1 LAWKSR
7 VRRLIKL
14 LVPGSLSVR
23 LLLIMFCSILA
34 AQAVSGLVYLHDRRE
49 MGSRYSAFDWSERIG
64 NIAELLSQLDPAQ
77 RAAALSRL
85 REGTSQDVS
94 RHRPYHGSDLEF
106 IDLLRQRVAT
116 LLHPDYAIS
125 VGPAQLD
132 RPADIVLSSFNDLP
146 TVGLP
151 AYVDVQLAFPQA
163 ASLLLRLQLV
173 EPPIGAPNH
182 YYVYPLALIAA
193 LFLGALLL
201 ARGITGPL
209 SHLVA
214 AADALGRGLPH
225 EPLPEQGPRE
235 LRRAARAFNSMRD
248 RLRRYLDSRTRV
260 LAAMSHDLRT
270 PITRLRLRAETLTP
284 AELQRQFVHD
294 LDSMQLMVQ
303 GALDMLRG
311 LESNEPVQPVNLS
324 ALLSALRDDYE
335 ELGLPIEVSGVI
347 SHPVWC
353 RPQALRRLLTNLLD
367 NARAYARSVEISVEE
382 RGNELL
388 VRIADDGPGIPE
400 AELER
405 VMEPYY
411 RVESSRDR
419 ATGGTG
425 LGLSIAR
432 DIAQG
437 HGGQLSLRNR
447 TGGGLEVMLS
457 IPLPELG
464 KLVH

>member
-1 LAWKSR
+1 MAWKSQA
-7 VRRLIKL
+7 RRLLEL

-23 LLLIMFCSILA
+23 LLLIMFGSILA
-34 AQAVSGLVYLHDRRE
+34 AQTVSGLVYLHDRRE
-49 MGSRYSAFDWSERIG
+49 IGSRYFAFDWSERIG
-64 NIAELLSQLDPAQ
+64 SIAELLAQLDPAQ

-85 REGTSQDVS
+85 RAGTPQDVS
-94 RHRPYHGSDLEF
+94 RHRPYHNSDLEF

-116 LLHPDYAIS
+116 LQHPDYAITI
-125 VGPAQLD
+125 GPAQLN

-146 TVGLP
+146 AAGLP
-151 AYVDVQLAFPQA
+151 AYVDIQLAYPQA
-163 ASLLLRLQLV
+163 ASLLLRLRLV
-173 EPPIGAPNH
+173 EPSIGVPNH

-209 SHLVA
+209 SDLVA

-225 EPLPEQGPRE
+225 EPLPEHGPRE
-235 LRRAARAFNSMRD
+235 LRRAAHAFNSMRD

-270 PITRLRLRAETLTP
+270 PITRLRLRAEALTP
-284 AELQRQFVHD
+284 AQLQRQFAHD

-311 LESNEPVQPVNLS
+311 LESNETVQPVNLS

-335 ELGLPIEVSGVI
+335 ELGLPIEVSGEI

-367 NARAYARSVEISVEE
+367 NARAYARSVAIAVEE

-388 VRIADDGPGIPE
+388 VRVADDGPGIPE
-400 AELER
+400 EELER

-411 RVESSRDR
+411 RLESSRDR

-447 TGGGLEVMLS
+447 AGGGLEVILS
-457 IPLPELG
+457 IPLPEPG

>member
-1 LAWKSR
+1 MAWKSG
-7 VRRLIKL
+7 VRRLIKR

-23 LLLIMFCSILA
+23 LLLIMFCSIVA

-64 NIAELLSQLDPAQ
+64 NIAALLAQLGPAQ

-85 REGTSQDVS
+85 REGTPQEVS
-94 RHRPYHGSDLEF
+94 RHRSYHESDLEF

-116 LLHPDYAIS
+116 LQHLDYAIT
-125 VGPAQLD
+125 VGPARLD

-146 TVGLP
+146 TVGPP
-151 AYVDVQLAFPQA
+151 AYVDVQLAFPQT

-173 EPPIGAPNH
+173 EPPIGPPNH

-209 SHLVA
+209 SQLVA

-284 AELQRQFVHD
+284 PQLQQQFVHD

-311 LESNEPVQPVNLS
+311 LESNETVQPVNLS

-335 ELGLPIEVSGVI
+335 ELGLPIEVSGQI

-367 NARAYARSVEISVEE
+367 NARAYARSVAIAVEE

-388 VRIADDGPGIPE
+388 VRVADDGPGIPE

-457 IPLPELG
+457 IPLPEQG
-464 KLVH
+464 KLAY